1 MSNLNRAR
9 RCLLQDEKVT
19 MLRPGSVLGLL
30 ALVAVLKIA
39 DSNRCLTMLEGKSL
53 VIIVGPIVAA
63 QLQRICQLRR
73 CDIIAT
79 PSEKRRHV
87 E

>member
-1 MSNLNRAR
+1 
-9 RCLLQDEKVT
+9 
-19 MLRPGSVLGLL
+19 MLRPGSLVGLL

-53 VIIVGPIVAA
+53 IIIVSPIVAA
-63 QLQRICQLRR
+63 QLRRICQLRR
-73 CDIIAT
+73 CDIIAM
-79 PSEKRRHV
+79 PSNNQCV

>member
-1 MSNLNRAR
+1 MSV
-9 RCLLQDEKVT
+9 QDEKVT
-19 MLRPGSVLGLL
+19 MLRPGSVLLGLL
-30 ALVAVLKIA
+30 ALVAALRLA
-39 DSNRCLTMLEGKSL
+39 DSNRCLTMLEGKSP
-53 VIIVGPIVAA
+53 VIIVSPIVAA

-73 CDIIAT
+73 RDIIAT

>member
-1 MSNLNRAR
+1 
-9 RCLLQDEKVT
+9 

-39 DSNRCLTMLEGKSL
+39 ESNRCLTMLEGKSP
-53 VIIVGPIVAA
+53 VIIAGLIVAA
-63 QLQRICQLRR
+63 LLQRIYQLRR
-73 CDIIAT
+73 CDIIAM